1 MVVSGGDLQLDSFEE
16 LAMPLFDHLYNFAH
30 WLTQNREE
38 AEDLV
43 QETYAKALKGSSS
56 FQSASKG
63 CALLSFLLFLVP
75 PSSAASPEPEVIS
88 FQSGEITLQGTLY
101 KPEGKGPFPAV
112 LYNHGSAPGML
123 SKQAF
128 EALGPVFAR
137 HGWVFF
143 GPYRR
148 GQGLSASA
156 GRYIGDEIAEAKKKG
171 GMNAGAATMV
181 RLLET
186 DHLTDQLAALAWLR
200 TQSFVTRDSI
210 AVAGNSFGGI
220 EVVLGAERGSYCAAV
235 DSAGAAQ
242 SWEDAPEV
250 QALMT
255 RAVRNSRAPIF
266 FFQAENDY
274 DLSPSRTLS
283 AAMKDAGKEFEIKIY
298 PPYGE
303 STQDGHTFGYF
314 GSSVWGADV
323 FRFLG
328 EHCH

>member
-1 MVVSGGDLQLDSFEE
+1 MAD
-16 LAMPLFDHLYNFAH
+16 M
-30 WLTQNREE
+30 
-38 AEDLV
+38 
-43 QETYAKALKGSSS
+43 
-56 FQSASKG
+56 ASKG
-63 CALLSFLLFLVP
+63 FSLLSFLLFLML
-75 PSSAASPEPEVIS
+75 PSSAASPEPEVVS
-88 FQSGEITLQGTLY
+88 FRSGAITLQGTLC

-112 LYNHGSAPGML
+112 VYNHGSAPGML

-128 EALGPVFAR
+128 EVLGPVFAR

-143 GPYRR
+143 GPYMR
-148 GQGLSASA
+148 GQGHSASA
-156 GRYIGDEIAEAKKKG
+156 GPYIGDEIAEAKKKG
-171 GMNAGAATMV
+171 GMTAGAATMV

-186 DHLTDQLAALAWLR
+186 DHLNDQLAALAWLR
-200 TQSFVTRDSI
+200 TQSFVDPDRV

-220 EVVLGAERGSYCAAV
+220 EVVLGAERASYCAAV

-255 RAVRNSRAPIF
+255 RAVRNSRSPIF
-266 FFQAENDY
+266 FFQTENDY
-274 DLSPSRTLS
+274 DLSPSRKLS

-303 STQDGHTFGYF
+303 SRQDGHTFGYF

-323 FRFLG
+323 FRFLDQ
-328 EHCH
+328 HCHKQTTEPNIGHP